1 MTGAKGE
8 LASASQ
14 RARSTRAYDA
24 ILLDVDGTLVDDAG
38 HIHPRTLAA
47 LREAHARGAI
57 VMVATGRSES
67 GVAPVIEELGIDNP
81 VLVYNGSGLWE
92 PKTDKLLE
100 ERVLSNRT
108 VARTL
113 ELCERGGYLPVV
125 MKHGLKASPPPHTPA
140 LEKALSRLTA
150 LEPRAFADLPRE
162 YLIRITLFSDRHT
175 DSAEFEREVAAAID
189 LPTYLTHFPLNHLVD
204 HRASA
209 LQVVDVHAPSRGKG
223 EGVRMLAERYG
234 VPRERVV
241 AVGDATNDVPMFEA
255 AGLGVAMQCSMPE
268 ARAAAARVIG
278 DCNSGAI
285 GELVEELFLG

>member
-1 MTGAKGE
+1 MTA
-8 LASASQ
+8 A
-14 RARSTRAYDA
+14 RAYDA
-24 ILLDVDGTLVDDAG
+24 ILLDVDGTLVDDGG
-38 HIHPRTLAA
+38 HIHPRTRAA
-47 LREAHARGAI
+47 LHEAHVRGVV

-81 VLVYNGSGLWE
+81 VLVYNGSGLWD

-108 VARTL
+108 VERTL
-113 ELCERGGYLPVV
+113 ALCERANYLPVV
-125 MKHGLKASPPPHTPA
+125 MKHGLKASPQPPTPA
-140 LEKALSRLTA
+140 LERALSRLTA

-162 YLIRITLFSDRHT
+162 YLIRITLFSERHT
-175 DSAEFEREVAAAID
+175 DSAEFEREVASAID
-189 LPTYLTHFPLNHLVD
+189 LPAYLTHFPLAHLAD

-223 EGVRMLAERYG
+223 EGVRMLFERYG
-234 VPRERVV
+234 IPRERVV

-255 AGLGVAMQCSMPE
+255 AGLAVAMECSMPE
-268 ARAAAARVIG
+268 ARAAAKRVIG
-278 DCNSGAI
+278 DCNGGAI